1 MALLLVRHGSTSFN
15 ADTPGLERL
24 RGWLDIP
31 LATEGMLSARR
42 AARALAGR
50 SVARMFTSDLKRA
63 YDTARIMSVT
73 LGTAVDPVRDL
84 RPWHVGD
91 LSGMVVDQV
100 AEKLHAF
107 TNGKRSET
115 PPNGES
121 FNAFLAR
128 WRTFL
133 KKLLKLAAKTEGDI
147 AAVTHA
153 RNLYA
158 LEELLFQEEI
168 PVKGPPNP
176 CAVLLLQGEWGDVHM
191 STIHRGHTPGPL
203 GGEGS

>member
-1 MALLLVRHGSTSFN
+1 MSLLLVRHGSTAYN
-15 ADTPGLERL
+15 AETPGLERL
-24 RGWLDIP
+24 RGWLDVP
-31 LATEGMLSARR
+31 LATEGILAARR

-50 SVARMFTSDLKRA
+50 SVARIFTSDLKRA
-63 YDTARIMSVT
+63 SDTARIMSVT
-73 LGTAVDPVRDL
+73 LGASVDFVREL

-91 LSGMVVDQV
+91 FAGQAVEAV
-100 AEKLHAF
+100 ADRLHTY
-107 TNGKRSET
+107 TNGKRAVA

-133 KKLLKLAAKTEGDI
+133 KKLLKLSTKTNGDI
-147 AAVTHA
+147 VAVTHA

-158 LEELLFQEEI
+158 LQELLFGDEI
-168 PVKGPPNP
+168 PVKGAPHP
-176 CAVLLLQGEWGDVHM
+176 CAVLQLLGDWGDVHL
-191 STIHRGHTPGPL
+191 STIHRGHTGGPM

>member
-1 MALLLVRHGSTSFN
+1 MALLLVRHGSTSWN
-15 ADTPGLERL
+15 QDTPGLERL
-24 RGWLDIP
+24 RGWADVP
-31 LATEGMLSARR
+31 LATEGLLAARR

-50 SVARMFTSDLKRA
+50 SIARIFTSDLKRA

-73 LGTAVDPVRDL
+73 LGAGVDPVRDL

-91 LSGMVVDQV
+91 FSGMVVDQV
-100 AEKLHAF
+100 AEKLRAF
-107 TNGKRSET
+107 TNGQRAAA

-128 WRTFL
+128 WRMFL

-147 AAVTHA
+147 VAVTHA

-158 LEELLFQEEI
+158 LQELLFGDDI

-176 CAVLLLQGEWGDVHM
+176 CAVLLLHGDWGDVHM